1 MTKLQISTTKMKDIK
16 FDPSLFRP
24 MRSGRVVD
32 AHFSSQK
39 GLMKGTNYAIVGDP
53 GIGKTTV
60 MLDMLADLQ
69 RKGKK
74 VLFISGEMNQIDMFG
89 YVQRYPKFGD
99 VPILFM
105 GDYTDQNNLKV
116 MENILSEGWDV
127 VLIDSMAEVQNSV
140 VDTHKGWMSSKKA
153 ETELLNLFERHNLGE
168 NDSELN
174 TAFLVIQQ
182 VTKGGE
188 FAGSN
193 RFKHMMTG
201 MAHMKWTKEGERS
214 FFFSKN
220 RRGGDMSVR
229 LFSLQ
234 DSNRVGWLGTVALG
248 QE

>member
-1 MTKLQISTTKMKDIK
+1 MKTISTVKMKDVT

-24 MRSGRVVD
+24 MKSGRIVD
-32 AHFSSQK
+32 SHFSSQG

-60 MLDMLADLQ
+60 MLDVLADLEK
-69 RKGKK
+69 KGKK
-74 VLFISGEMNQIDMFG
+74 VLFISGEMNSIDMYG
-89 YVQRYPKFGD
+89 YVKRYPKFGD
-99 VPILFM
+99 LPILFM
-105 GDYTDQNNLKV
+105 GDYAE
-116 MENILSEGWDV
+116 ENALDVCNDILSEGWDV
-127 VLIDSMAEVQNSV
+127 VLIDSMAEVQNAI

-153 ETELLNLFERHNLGE
+153 ETELLNLFEKHNLGD
-168 NDSELN
+168 NDANVN

-201 MAHMKWTKEGERS
+201 MAHMEWTKEGERT
-214 FFFSKN
+214 FYFSKN

-234 DSNRVGWLGTVALG
+234 NRNRVGWQGTIGA
-248 QE
+248 ES

>member
-1 MTKLQISTTKMKDIK
+1 MKTISTVKMKDVT

-24 MRSGRVVD
+24 MKSGRIVD
-32 AHFSSQK
+32 SHFSSQG

-60 MLDMLADLQ
+60 MLDVLADLEK
-69 RKGKK
+69 KGKK
-74 VLFISGEMNQIDMFG
+74 VLFISGEMNSIDMYG
-89 YVQRYPKFGD
+89 YVKRYPKFGHL
-99 VPILFM
+99 PILFM
-105 GDYTDQNNLKV
+105 GDYAE
-116 MENILSEGWDV
+116 ENALDVCNDILSEGWDV
-127 VLIDSMAEVQNSV
+127 VLIDSMAEVQNAI

-153 ETELLNLFERHNLGE
+153 ETELLNLFEKHNLGE
-168 NDSELN
+168 NDANVN

-201 MAHMKWTKEGERS
+201 MAHMEWTKEGERT
-214 FFFSKN
+214 FYFSKN

-234 DSNRVGWLGTVALG
+234 NRNRVGWQGTIGA
-248 QE
+248 ES

>member
-1 MTKLQISTTKMKDIK
+1 MRTINTVKMKDVT

-24 MRSGRVVD
+24 MKSGRIVD
-32 AHFSSQK
+32 SHFSSQG

-60 MLDMLADLQ
+60 MMDMLADLEKQ
-69 RKGKK
+69 GKK
-74 VLFISGEMNQIDMFG
+74 VLFISGEMNSIDMYG
-89 YVQRYPKFGD
+89 YVKRYPKFGD
-99 VPILFM
+99 LPILFM
-105 GDYTDQNNLKV
+105 GDYAE
-116 MENILSEGWDV
+116 ENALDVCNDILSKGWDV
-127 VLIDSMAEVQNSV
+127 VLIDSMAEVQNAI

-153 ETELLNLFERHNLGE
+153 ETELLNLFEKHNLGE
-168 NDSELN
+168 NDANIN

-201 MAHMKWTKEGERS
+201 MAHMEWTKEGERT
-214 FFFSKN
+214 FYFSKN

-234 DSNRVGWLGTVALG
+234 NRNRVGWQGTIGA
-248 QE
+248 ES